1 MRQSVSRWLAAMF
14 FILCGSWAHAVSYTI
29 TVDTHLLAGTDASIA
44 FDFIDGGLPSNSYV
58 VSGFSTDGALGSG
71 SASGYV
77 VGQLPG
83 TISFGDTSFF
93 NEYMQGIVLGNTFS
107 FTARTSDL
115 PPDAGFSPDA
125 FSLFLFGTDNLSLV
139 GTSDPT
145 GANALLLHNLGD
157 GSAPPAYLS
166 DLVVATVATSMVPE
180 SSSLALLAA
189 GLAALASRLLWR
201 RRTSARAARAGWGL
215 AFAACA
221 SLAPSAHAADD
232 LTGHAHCRIKKIAA

>member
-1 MRQSVSRWLAAMF
+1 MRQSVSGWLAAMF
-14 FILCGSWAHAVSYTI
+14 FILCGSWVHAVSYTI

-58 VSGFSTDGALGSG
+58 VSGFSTDGALSIG

-107 FTARTSDL
+107 FTVSTSDL

-125 FSLFLFGTDNLSLV
+125 FSLFLLGTDNLSLV

-166 DLVVATVATSMVPE
+166 DLVVVTVATSMVAGAEQPGP
-180 SSSLALLAA
+180 AGRRPRGARGPAA
-189 GLAALASRLLWR
+189 V
-201 RRTSARAARAGWGL
+201 
-215 AFAACA
+215 
-221 SLAPSAHAADD
+221 AP
-232 LTGHAHCRIKKIAA
+232 